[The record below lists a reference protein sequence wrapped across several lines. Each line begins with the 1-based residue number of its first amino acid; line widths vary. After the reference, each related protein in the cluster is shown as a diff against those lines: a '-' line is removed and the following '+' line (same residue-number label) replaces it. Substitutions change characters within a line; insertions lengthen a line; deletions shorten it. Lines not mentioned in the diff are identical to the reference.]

1 MTGNNI
7 HGPRTASIR
16 RHAIAG
22 LATVALLVGGVGG
35 WAAVAEISGA
45 VIAPGSL
52 VVESRV
58 KTVQH
63 PTGGV
68 VGEILVRDGDEVKAG
83 DVLIR
88 LDPVQTRSR
97 LEIVSKSLDEYAA
110 RQARLEAEQDGAER
124 PVFPDTLL
132 SRRDDPVV
140 ARLIAGE
147 ERLFQLRRSSRLGE
161 QAQLKE
167 RVGQLNEE
175 ILGLE
180 AQTKAKAE
188 EIANVQKELGNVQQL
203 FRKQLV
209 TAPRV
214 NELERA
220 ASRLDGEL
228 GGLTAA
234 SAQAKGRIT
243 ETRLQ
248 IAQID
253 EDLRAEVGRELA
265 EIRAKTAELTER
277 NTAAMDELNRVDIRS
292 PQDGVVF
299 GLTAHTV
306 GGVIRAGEPI
316 LQIVPEADA
325 LKVEAKVAPQDI
337 DRIRI
342 GQIAALRFSAFNQQ
356 TTPEIEGSVIFISA
370 DVSEDSRTGNV
381 FYTLRIGVSDE
392 EIADL
397 GQVKLVPGMPV
408 EAFVQTD
415 TRSVLSYLTKP
426 FADQMARTFREG

>member
-1 MTGNNI
+1 
-7 HGPRTASIR
+7 
-16 RHAIAG
+16 
-22 LATVALLVGGVGG
+22 
-35 WAAVAEISGA
+35 
-45 VIAPGSL
+45 
-52 VVESRV
+52 
-58 KTVQH
+58 
-63 PTGGV
+63 
-68 VGEILVRDGDEVKAG
+68 
-83 DVLIR
+83 
-88 LDPVQTRSR
+88 
-97 LEIVSKSLDEYAA
+97 
-110 RQARLEAEQDGAER
+110 
-124 PVFPDTLL
+124 
-132 SRRDDPVV
+132 
-140 ARLIAGE
+140 
-147 ERLFQLRRSSRLGE
+147 
-161 QAQLKE
+161 
-167 RVGQLNEE
+167 
-175 ILGLE
+175 GLE

-188 EIANVQKELGNVQQL
+188 EIENVQKELGNVQEL

-220 ASRLDGEL
+220 ASRLDGER
-228 GGLTAA
+228 GALTAA

-243 ETRLQ
+243 ETELQ

-277 NTAAMDELNRVDIRS
+277 KTAAVDELNRVDIRS

-325 LKVEAKVAPQDI
+325 LKIEAKVAPQDI

-370 DVSEDSRTGNV
+370 DVSEDSRTGAV

-392 EIADL
+392 EIAEL
-397 GQVKLVPGMPV
+397 GAVKLVPGMPV